1 VIVVDTT
8 VLAAL
13 MIEPTI
19 PEPVEELRHR
29 DSKWAAP
36 DLWRHELI
44 SVAWK
49 YIRIDQLT
57 VAAASDILVETEL
70 IMHPRTF
77 RVSPALVLS
86 TALEFGIS
94 AYDAHFA
101 ALARE
106 MNTTLYT
113 HDRALIDC
121 CPDIAR
127 HPESVA

>member
-1 VIVVDTT
+1 MIVVDTT

-19 PEPVEELRHR
+19 PEPVEELRYR

-44 SVAWK
+44 NVAWK
-49 YIRIDQLT
+49 YIRTDQLT